1 MKSSMFSNPFGNLR
15 SSNFSMKPLRLE
27 GSVISPRSD
36 SQRNTSFSQASRE
49 EQNARALIGMMRRK
63 HPLLPPKQPVFGDFQ
78 GPAPVIQI
86 IQCQC
91 CHNLSNGNQNQALE
105 EAVNKKLHHYYT
117 YTLDNL

>member
-36 SQRNTSFSQASRE
+36 SHSFSQASRE

-63 HPLLPPKQPVFGDFQ
+63 HPLLPPKQPVFGDF
-78 GPAPVIQI
+78 
-86 IQCQC
+86 
-91 CHNLSNGNQNQALE
+91 
-105 EAVNKKLHHYYT
+105 
-117 YTLDNL
+117 